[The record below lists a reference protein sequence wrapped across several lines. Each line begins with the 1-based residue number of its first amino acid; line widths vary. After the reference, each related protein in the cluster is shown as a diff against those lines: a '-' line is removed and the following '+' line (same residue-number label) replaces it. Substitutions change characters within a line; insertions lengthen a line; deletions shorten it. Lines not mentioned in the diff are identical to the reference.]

1 MPVSTGTAPSGT
13 GFSEYVGPNSPP
25 RLLKRDSHPEDDYK
39 KARCPIKAPQVPVE
53 YSVTPVFRVRI
64 VDPLVATTAL
74 KVVRKT
80 PPCASERDRLNLEV
94 FESAERVTQGH
105 F

>member
-1 MPVSTGTAPSGT
+1 MTA
-13 GFSEYVGPNSPP
+13 
-25 RLLKRDSHPEDDYK
+25 
-39 KARCPIKAPQVPVE
+39 
-53 YSVTPVFRVRI
+53 VFLVRI

-80 PPCASERDRLNLEV
+80 PPCASKLGRLNPDVL
-94 FESAERVTQGH
+94 ESAERVSQDL